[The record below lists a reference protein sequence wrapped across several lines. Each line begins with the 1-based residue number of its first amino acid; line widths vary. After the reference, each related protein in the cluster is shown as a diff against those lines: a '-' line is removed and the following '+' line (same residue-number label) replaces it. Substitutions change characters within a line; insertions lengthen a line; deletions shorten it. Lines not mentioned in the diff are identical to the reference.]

1 MGWMD
6 GVKKGMRKAA
16 DEAADL
22 AKVARLKSELSKL
35 NRDKSELYEAM
46 GRELFEMHR
55 RGESVMGFGTKCNSV
70 EALDEAI
77 ATKEAEIE
85 AIRSDEDGGV

>member
-22 AKVARLKSELSKL
+22 AKVARLKSELAKL
-35 NRDKSELYEAM
+35 NRDKSDLFQDM

-55 RGESVMGFGTKCNSV
+55 RGESIMGFGTKCQSV

-77 ATKEAEIE
+77 TAKEAEIE
-85 AIRSDEDGGV
+85 HIRADDDVGV

>member
-22 AKVARLKSELSKL
+22 AKVARIKSELSKL
-35 NRDKSELYEAM
+35 NRDRRELYEAM
-46 GRELFEMHR
+46 GRELFEMHQ
-55 RGESVMGFGTKCNSV
+55 RGESVMGFGTKCQSV
-70 EALDEAI
+70 EALNEAI
-77 ATKEAEIE
+77 AAKESEIE
-85 AIRSDEDGGV
+85 SIRADEEPGV

>member
-22 AKVARLKSELSKL
+22 AKVARLKSELAKL
-35 NRDKSELYEAM
+35 NRDKADLYQAM

-55 RGESVMGFGTKCNSV
+55 RGESVMGFGTKCQSV

-77 ATKEAEIE
+77 GAKEAEIE
-85 AIRSDEDGGV
+85 HIRSDDDVGL